1 MKATARITKSKDKI
15 DSWDNLCN
23 YCRKVGLA
31 IETSEHELRLIKLN
45 KENMMVDF
53 SILIEDDFKVSAF
66 KGSKSVNIREVVDR
80 FTVKLSHYSQINS
93 IVDYLNNLSFD
104 VVNEY
109 GKRLINVD

>member
-1 MKATARITKSKDKI
+1 
-15 DSWDNLCN
+15 
-23 YCRKVGLA
+23 
-31 IETSEHELRLIKLN
+31 
-45 KENMMVDF
+45 MMVDF

-104 VVNEY
+104 VVNEL
-109 GKRLINVD
+109 KRTGNDLLMLINAAAPMIPVNLNKYIF